1 MENEIITK
9 WTKRIMESTKNGD
22 RDKANV
28 YKLVK
33 AKLMEFVTQKNA
45 PVLDDK
51 AEVQI
56 LNKMVKER
64 IDTADVYAKAGRLE
78 LADKENFE
86 VNTISEFLPKAAS
99 EEDVLNAVETYLSEN
114 PDTTKKDMGKVIKYV
129 KSQFDNVDGKLVS
142 TIVSYK
148 LSN

>member
-9 WTKRIMESTKNGD
+9 WTNRIMESTKKGE

-33 AKLMEFVTQKNA
+33 TKLMEFVTQKNT
-45 PVLDDK
+45 PVLDEK

-64 IDTADVYAKAGRLE
+64 AETADVYMKVGRDE
-78 LADKENFE
+78 LAAKEKFE
-86 VNTISEFLPKAAS
+86 LITISEFLPQSAS
-99 EEDVLNAVETYLSEN
+99 EEDIINAVDKYLSEN
-114 PDTTKKDMGKVIKYV
+114 PNTTKKEMGKVIKYV
-129 KSQFDNVDGKLVS
+129 REQFDNVDGKLVS
-142 TIVSYK
+142 TIVSSK
-148 LSN
+148 LS

>member
-9 WTKRIMESTKNGD
+9 WTNRIMESTKKGE

-33 AKLMEFVTQKNA
+33 AKLMEFVTQKNT
-45 PVLDDK
+45 PVLDEK
-51 AEVQI
+51 AEIQI

-64 IDTADVYAKAGRLE
+64 AETADVYTKVGRDE
-78 LADKENFE
+78 LAAKEKFE
-86 VNTISEFLPKAAS
+86 LITISNFLPQSAS
-99 EEDVLNAVETYLSEN
+99 EEDIINAVNTYLSIN

-129 KSQFDNVDGKLVS
+129 REQFDNVDGKLVS
-142 TIVSYK
+142 TIVSSK
-148 LSN
+148 LS